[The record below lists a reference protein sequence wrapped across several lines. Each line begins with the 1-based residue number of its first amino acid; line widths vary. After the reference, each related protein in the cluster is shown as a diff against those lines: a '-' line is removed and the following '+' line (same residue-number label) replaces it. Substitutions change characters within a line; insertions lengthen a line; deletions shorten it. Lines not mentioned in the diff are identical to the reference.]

1 MGFFGKIFKSIGK
14 VFTSI
19 GKVIKKAFTAVGKF
33 TNKLGIVGQIGMMF
47 IMPAIG
53 GLAMKGLTTLGS
65 GFMTGL
71 NAAAQ
76 GTGAL
81 SGVAKVTHGIFSTV
95 AKIASSGM
103 EIFDTIT
110 GAVKGTLGNIAKA
123 VGKTLGFSPTESMST
138 TFSGAAN
145 VFDGR
150 PVTADPYAIV
160 GKVATPD
167 PYGIL
172 GKGISL
178 DDVYGD
184 IDPSKGLIG
193 AETTPIDMGE
203 ISNIREIG
211 RPLSAAEQARADFD
225 VSATA
230 GYEKAVAAGPDYS
243 GLNEQGKNLL
253 GLTTEPLV
261 TGVVPSEPGIVQK
274 ALTTATQNLV
284 TSGVRS
290 LFAPSYVEPPVEL
303 DYAQHVPGKT
313 SLYERSLAENLARGS
328 GAPLGTLSSSVIGGD
343 WNTMVASN
351 QAFNDEMGKVYQTFL
366 EQSKD
371 PQPYQPL
378 LVS

>member
-53 GLAMKGLTTLGS
+53 GLGMKGLTTLGS

-71 NAAAQ
+71 STAAQ

-103 EIFDTIT
+103 KIFDTIT

-178 DDVYGD
+178 DDVFD
-184 IDPSKGLIG
+184 SSKGLIG
-193 AETTPIDMGE
+193 AKTTPVETDTLFSTQPGDTKNWTQGIFDNSLDTDVRYG
-203 ISNIREIG
+203 SKLPPAK
-211 RPLSAAEQARADFD
+211 PLSAAEQARAAFNA
-225 VSATA
+225 SA
-230 GYEKAVAAGPDYS
+230 AAGSEIAEVPIA
-243 GLNEQGKNLL
+243 
-253 GLTTEPLV
+253 TTEPLV
-261 TGVVPSEPGIVQK
+261 TAVVPSEPGIVQ
-274 ALTTATQNLV
+274 
-284 TSGVRS
+284 
-290 LFAPSYVEPPVEL
+290 
-303 DYAQHVPGKT
+303 
-313 SLYERSLAENLARGS
+313 
-328 GAPLGTLSSSVIGGD
+328 
-343 WNTMVASN
+343 
-351 QAFNDEMGKVYQTFL
+351 
-366 EQSKD
+366 
-371 PQPYQPL
+371 
-378 LVS
+378 